1 MTATRSSK
9 ANKHYKHHQ
18 AHIEPPSKIC
28 VFCALKPGDKQ
39 VLRQTKHFKI
49 VQNIFPYTLWDSQTV
64 DDHLTISPIKHT
76 DTLSDLSEKAAKEFV
91 DLIGEY
97 ESNGYS
103 VYARAPGNVTKSIT
117 HQHTH
122 LIKLSG
128 HKVRFL
134 MYLKRPYKRFVVR

>member
-9 ANKHYKHHQ
+9 AAKHYHYHQ
-18 AHIEPPSKIC
+18 THVERPSEIC
-28 VFCALKPGDKQ
+28 VFCALGPHDKQ
-39 VLRQTKHFKI
+39 VLRLTKHFKI

-64 DDHLTISPIKHT
+64 DDHLIISPVKHT

-97 ESNGYS
+97 ESKGYS
-103 VYARAPGNVTKSIT
+103 VYARAPGNVTKSIA

-134 MYLKRPYKRFVVR
+134 VYLKRPYKRFLVR